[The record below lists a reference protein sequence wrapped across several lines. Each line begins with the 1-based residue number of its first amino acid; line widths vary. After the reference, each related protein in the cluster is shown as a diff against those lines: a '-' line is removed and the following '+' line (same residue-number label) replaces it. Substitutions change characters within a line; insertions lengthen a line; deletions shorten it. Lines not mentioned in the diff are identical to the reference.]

1 MSQLP
6 FPEPNYELPN
16 QLKSELQNLS
26 EPDIDDTLQCQLKR
40 RNGTLVL
47 LIEKPP
53 EVATPTASDTT
64 RESGSLVARQ
74 NSNTT
79 NPDSTIPKSG
89 YGFFELIIKLFLRHS
104 DELIEELE
112 KSHKTRGRHGYP
124 VRDQLCI
131 FVLQCLTNE
140 RYNSYLLNRLS
151 DSPKIMAICQI
162 NEVPSEY
169 AYCRFKKKLV
179 AYSEMLDDIY
189 NLALRD
195 LDGEIR
201 RLKKAGVIPKKTPH
215 LGQYLAIDATDIAAW
230 AKYRSPHCNAL
241 DKENCT
247 EKHKRHCNNSDRT
260 KCSTHSSKPI
270 ADPSAM
276 WGYRTPKGKSGR
288 TTMADGEEAKEWF
301 FGYKAHV
308 IADAVYGIPL
318 HIALRPANENET
330 SHFAQDLDDT
340 LERHPWLKPQFVLAD
355 KGYDSLPNFQH
366 TVKQGI
372 IPIIAV
378 RRPQKDKE
386 TGQRRFDST
395 YDEDGRPVCVGGQS
409 MEYLGTDQEG
419 NHHFR
424 CPSEGCWLKDKVD
437 WSRYCNSRHSEQ
449 PKGKLLRIIGIVP
462 RFTKLWRKIYNK
474 RGAIERWFSSAK
486 RSRLLDKHQ
495 LLEMGKIG
503 LHANVSMLA
512 WLLTAL
518 ARLMADDYR
527 RMRHMYIR
535 LPRAGRETGGNPA
548 ELELAKVHD
557 CQGCRLCPEH
567 TAADDDA
574 VPKHLLSQMT
584 GAKTS

>member
-1 MSQLP
+1 MTQLP
-6 FPEPNYELPN
+6 FPEPDYELLN
-16 QLKSELQNLS
+16 QPKSQLQNLS
-26 EPDIDDTLQCQLKR
+26 DPDIDDTFQCQFEN
-40 RNGTLVL
+40 RNGTIVL
-47 LIEKPP
+47 LIQKPP

-79 NPDSTIPKSG
+79 KPDSTIPKTG
-89 YGFFELIIKLFLRHS
+89 YGFNELVVNLFLRHS
-104 DELIEELE
+104 DELIQEVEQ
-112 KSHKTRGRHGYP
+112 SHKTSGRHGYS
-124 VRDQLCI
+124 VRDQLCV
-131 FVLQCLTNE
+131 FLSQCLLNE
-140 RYNSYLLNRLS
+140 RYNSHLLNRLRA
-151 DSPKIMAICQI
+151 SPKIMATCQI

-189 NLALRD
+189 NLTLRD
-195 LDGEIR
+195 LNREIR
-201 RLKKAGVIPKKTPH
+201 RLKKAGIIPKRAPR
-215 LGQYLAIDATDIAAW
+215 LGQYLAIDATDIPAW
-230 AKYRSPHCNAL
+230 AKYRSPHCNAP

-247 EKHKRHCNNSDRT
+247 ERHRRHCDNSDRT
-260 KCSTHSSKPI
+260 KCSTHSIKPI

-276 WGYRTPKGKSGR
+276 LGYRTPKGRSG
-288 TTMADGEEAKEWF
+288 TSTANDGEDRKELF

-308 IADAVYGIPL
+308 IADAIYGIPL

-340 LERHPWLKPQFVLAD
+340 LERHPWLKPKFVLAD

-386 TGQRRFDST
+386 TGQRLFDNT
-395 YDEDGRPVCVGGQS
+395 YDEDGRPVCMGGQS
-409 MEYLGTDQEG
+409 MEYLGTDQKG

-437 WSRYCNSRHSEQ
+437 WSRYCNSGHSEQ
-449 PKGKLLRIIGIVP
+449 PEGKVLRIIGIVP
-462 RFTKLWRKIYNK
+462 RFTKLWRKIYKK
-474 RGAIERWFSSAK
+474 RTEIERWFSSAK
-486 RSRLLDKHQ
+486 RSRLFDKHQ
-495 LLEMGKIG
+495 LLKMGKIK
-503 LHANVSMLA
+503 LHANLSTLA

-518 ARLMADDYR
+518 ARLKTDDYR

-535 LPRAGRETGGNPA
+535 LPRAGPTAEPA
-548 ELELAKVHD
+548 EAQKCAE
-557 CQGCRLCPEH
+557 CCLCPQH
-567 TAADDDA
+567 GARAA
-574 VPKHLLSQMT
+574 
-584 GAKTS
+584 